1 MALVLSLL
9 MKLWQNVLHKLLEVD
24 LAFLKQPAIQQEIH
38 RCLLA
43 ADCAVYHFT
52 CRSM

>member
-24 LAFLKQPAIQQEIH
+24 LAFFEATGNPA
-38 RCLLA
+38 R
-43 ADCAVYHFT
+43 DP
-52 CRSM
+52 